1 MLFNN
6 VNFESAYIV
15 MMKIDG
21 SSIGERIKMLR
32 QAKSLTQEELATRA
46 GLTKGFISQI
56 ERNLTSL
63 SVESLIGIL
72 DALDEKPS
80 SFFNAARDEKI
91 VFKIKDRVDLEREDV
106 KKFQILV
113 PAAQNR
119 MMDPAL
125 LELNV
130 GERTPE
136 EEPHEG
142 EEFGFVLSGSI
153 ELMLGGNLYKLK
165 KGECFFFKATKKHS
179 IANRRNNKAI
189 VLWISSPPNF

>member
-1 MLFNN
+1 MN
-6 VNFESAYIV
+6 
-15 MMKIDG
+15 IDG
-21 SSIGERIKMLR
+21 SRIAERIKMLR

-46 GLTKGFISQI
+46 GLTKGFISQV

-80 SFFNAARDEKI
+80 AFFDGTIDEKI
-91 VFKIKDRVDLEREDV
+91 VFKLKDRVELEWDYV
-106 KKFQILV
+106 KNFQILV

-125 LELNV
+125 LDLDV
-130 GERTPE
+130 GEKTPE

-153 ELMLGGNLYKLK
+153 ELVLGGKPYKLK
-165 KGECFFFKATKKHS
+165 KGECFYFKATRKHY
-179 IANRRNNKAI
+179 IANRRNNRAY
-189 VLWISSPPNF
+189 VLWVSSPPNF

>member
-1 MLFNN
+1 
-6 VNFESAYIV
+6 
-15 MMKIDG
+15 MKVDEA
-21 SSIGERIKMLR
+21 SIGERIKMLR

-46 GLTKGFISQI
+46 GLTKGFISQV

-80 SFFNAARDEKI
+80 NFFNGAFDEKI
-91 VFKIKDRVDLEREDV
+91 VFRFRDRVELEREDV
-106 KKFQILV
+106 KRFQILV

-119 MMDPAL
+119 LMDPAL
-125 LELNV
+125 LELDV

-142 EEFGFVLSGSI
+142 EEFGFVLAGGV
-153 ELMLGGNLYKLK
+153 EVVLGG
-165 KGECFFFKATKKHS
+165 
-179 IANRRNNKAI
+179 
-189 VLWISSPPNF
+189 SPTG

>member
-1 MLFNN
+1 
-6 VNFESAYIV
+6 
-15 MMKIDG
+15 MKVDEA
-21 SSIGERIKMLR
+21 SIGERIKMLR

-46 GLTKGFISQI
+46 GLTKGFISQV

-80 SFFNAARDEKI
+80 NFFNGAFDEKI
-91 VFKIKDRVDLEREDV
+91 VFRFRDRVELEREDV
-106 KKFQILV
+106 KRFQILV

-119 MMDPAL
+119 LMDPAL
-125 LELNV
+125 LELDV

-142 EEFGFVLSGSI
+142 EEFGFVLAGGI
-153 ELMLGGNLYKLK
+153 EVVLGGKPHRVK
-165 KGECFFFKATKKHS
+165 RGECFYFKATKRHC
-179 IANRRNNKAI
+179 IANRQKKKSV
-189 VLWISSPPNF
+189 VLWVSSPPYF

>member
-1 MLFNN
+1 
-6 VNFESAYIV
+6 
-15 MMKIDG
+15 MKADEAG
-21 SSIGERIKMLR
+21 IGERIKMLR

-46 GLTKGFISQI
+46 GLTKGFISQV

-80 SFFNAARDEKI
+80 NFFNGAFDEKI
-91 VFKIKDRVDLEREDV
+91 VFKFRDRVELEREDV
-106 KKFQILV
+106 KRFQILV

-119 MMDPAL
+119 LMDPAL
-125 LELNV
+125 LELDV

-142 EEFGFVLSGSI
+142 EEFGFVLAGGV
-153 ELMLGGNLYKLK
+153 EVLLGGKPHRVK
-165 KGECFFFKATKKHS
+165 RGECFYFKATKRHY
-179 IANRRNNKAI
+179 IANRLKKKSV
-189 VLWISSPPNF
+189 VLWVSSPPYF

>member
-1 MLFNN
+1 MN
-6 VNFESAYIV
+6 
-15 MMKIDG
+15 IDG
-21 SSIGERIKMLR
+21 SRIAERIKMLR

-46 GLTKGFISQI
+46 GLTKGFISQV

-80 SFFNAARDEKI
+80 AFFDGAIDEQI
-91 VFKIKDRVDLEREDV
+91 VFKLKDRVELEWDYV
-106 KKFQILV
+106 KNFQILV

-125 LELNV
+125 LDLDA
-130 GERTPE
+130 GEKTPE

-153 ELMLGGNLYKLK
+153 DLVLGGKPYKLK
-165 KGECFFFKATKKHS
+165 KGECFYFKATRKHY
-179 IANRRNNKAI
+179 IANRRNNRAY
-189 VLWISSPPNF
+189 VLWVSSPPNF

>member
-1 MLFNN
+1 
-6 VNFESAYIV
+6 
-15 MMKIDG
+15 MKKDEA
-21 SSIGERIKMLR
+21 SIGERIKMLR

-46 GLTKGFISQI
+46 GLTKGFISQV

-80 SFFNAARDEKI
+80 RFFNGAFDEKI
-91 VFKIKDRVDLEREDV
+91 VFKLKDRVEMEIEEV
-106 KKFQILV
+106 KRFQILI

-119 MMDPAL
+119 LMDPAL
-125 LELNV
+125 MELDA

-142 EEFGFVLSGSI
+142 EEFGLV
-153 ELMLGGNLYKLK
+153 LGGTIDLILGGKTFRLK
-165 KGECFFFKATKKHS
+165 KGECFYFKATKKHY
-179 IANRRNNKAI
+179 IENKRKNKAF
-189 VLWISSPPNF
+189 VLWVSSPPNF

>member
-1 MLFNN
+1 
-6 VNFESAYIV
+6 
-15 MMKIDG
+15 MKIDEA
-21 SSIGERIKMLR
+21 SIGERIKMLR

-46 GLTKGFISQI
+46 GLTKGFISQV

-80 SFFNAARDEKI
+80 NFFNGAFDEKI
-91 VFKIKDRVDLEREDV
+91 VFKFRDRVELEREDV
-106 KKFQILV
+106 KRFQILV

-119 MMDPAL
+119 LMDPAL
-125 LELNV
+125 LELDV

-142 EEFGFVLSGSI
+142 EEFGFVLAGGV
-153 ELMLGGNLYKLK
+153 EVLLGGKPHRVK
-165 KGECFFFKATKKHS
+165 RGECFYFKATKRHC
-179 IANRRNNKAI
+179 IANRRKKKSV
-189 VLWISSPPNF
+189 VLWVSSPPYF